1 MDPQFS
7 RSQNQS
13 NEKLWRQQCGVKMVV
28 QSDLRNGHL
37 NLIPK
42 SFVVRSVSSLFS
54 NCMFVRFLFA
64 TVARTQ
70 FAIGLRCIAL
80 SAPLLLSRSGS
91 KEDEFDQILL
101 WTIFLFS
108 IQDSTRWYSCGRW
121 IWSDVAR
128 NLAKDWCHVC
138 FAIQTSCCHIMINQ
152 ESPAAAI
159 FYWWVR
165 GPVQR
170 TSTSFAK

>member
-91 KEDEFDQILL
+91 KEDEFDQILVDHISIFNPGLNEMILL
-101 WTIFLFS
+101 WEMNLIRCRQKPCEGLV
-108 IQDSTRWYSCGRW
+108 SCLLCN
-121 IWSDVAR
+121 S
-128 NLAKDWCHVC
+128 N
-138 FAIQTSCCHIMINQ
+138 IML
-152 ESPAAAI
+152 P
-159 FYWWVR
+159 YHD
-165 GPVQR
+165 
-170 TSTSFAK
+170 